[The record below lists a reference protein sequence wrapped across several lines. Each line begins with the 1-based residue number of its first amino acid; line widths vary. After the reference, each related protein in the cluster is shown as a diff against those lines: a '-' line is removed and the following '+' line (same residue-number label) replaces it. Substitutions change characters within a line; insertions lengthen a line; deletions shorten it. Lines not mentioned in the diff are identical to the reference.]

1 MSDKMTPITFKELLN
16 QAIKEYKREKTIY
29 YVPVSKERIK
39 SPIGPAAGPH
49 TQLAQNILAAYAG
62 GANHFELKTV
72 QVLEGKELG
81 ILKPCIYV
89 EGEAYNTEWSTE
101 LTVQEALEEYIKA
114 WFLLKLISKEFNFND
129 ENDFVFYMSVG
140 YDLKGIKS
148 KKIDNFIEGLKD
160 ASNTEI
166 WKECK
171 KYSLENLD
179 QFENVTAEYIE
190 NITPNICN
198 TITLSTMHGC
208 LPEEI
213 EKIAEYLLN
222 EKELSVYIKCNP
234 TLVGYDKAKEIL
246 KGLGYDYVVLSKE
259 AFEHDISFK
268 ELTDIIRR
276 LIKIAENKNL
286 VFGVK
291 LTNTF
296 PVKITRNELQGND
309 MYMSGPPLYPF
320 SINVAAM
327 IAKEFNGDLP
337 ISYSGGAD
345 VNNIK
350 DILDTG
356 IYPVTVSTLLLKQGG
371 YKNITRLNEKCKDY
385 KRGKITKI
393 NVEKLEALASKSIS
407 DFNYSKNIKKKAEIK
422 GGDYSEFCSKC
433 KNCVDVCPNRSNKL
447 VNVDGKKYTVH
458 IDDLCNE
465 CGNCALFCIYNHSP
479 YKEKFTIFSSKEN
492 FDNSKNNGVY
502 LDKDMFL
509 RTNKR
514 DVSIEEANEYK
525 KIYKVTRRDI

>member
-1 MSDKMTPITFKELLN
+1 MSDKMTPISFKELLN

-114 WFLLKLISKEFNFND
+114 WFLLKLISKEFNIND

-171 KYSLENLD
+171 KYSLENLEL
-179 QFENVTAEYIE
+179 FENVTAEY
-190 NITPNICN
+190 
-198 TITLSTMHGC
+198 
-208 LPEEI
+208 I

-246 KGLGYDYVVLSKE
+246 KGLGYDYVALSKE

-371 YKNITRLNEKCKDY
+371 SKNITRLNEKCKDY
-385 KRGKITKI
+385 
-393 NVEKLEALASKSIS
+393 
-407 DFNYSKNIKKKAEIK
+407 
-422 GGDYSEFCSKC
+422 
-433 KNCVDVCPNRSNKL
+433 
-447 VNVDGKKYTVH
+447 
-458 IDDLCNE
+458 
-465 CGNCALFCIYNHSP
+465 
-479 YKEKFTIFSSKEN
+479 
-492 FDNSKNNGVY
+492 
-502 LDKDMFL
+502 
-509 RTNKR
+509 
-514 DVSIEEANEYK
+514 
-525 KIYKVTRRDI
+525 